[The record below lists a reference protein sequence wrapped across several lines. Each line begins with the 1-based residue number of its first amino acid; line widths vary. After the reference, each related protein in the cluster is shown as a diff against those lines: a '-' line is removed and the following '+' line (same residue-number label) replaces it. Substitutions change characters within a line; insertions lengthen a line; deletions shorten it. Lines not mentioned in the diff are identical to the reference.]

1 MAQEVKQV
9 VQYSIGRWF
18 ESTERQRDIDR
29 GREREKGAD
38 CGMGG
43 IGNRGE
49 WAE

>member
-9 VQYSIGRWF
+9 VQYSIGRLF

-29 GREREKGAD
+29 ERERER
-38 CGMGG
+38 
-43 IGNRGE
+43 RGPIVE